1 MSFKKN
7 IAILLLLFFTQM
19 VSAQSK
25 TDSIKQLIS
34 KEKNDSIK
42 VNLLI
47 QLAIQYKRKKTDS
60 TLYYAT
66 ESLHLAMK
74 TEYDLGI
81 AESYNQLAWANYT
94 RRKFKEADTLAQNA
108 IKFYT
113 ISNAHNYKIGNC
125 YRLLSSIKIEDKK
138 QDKAF
143 KYLFKA
149 KEMYDSGVLIRGSSS
164 FENNEVKAV
173 ILNDIAYLFLEV
185 DNYLMAMKY
194 LNEAMPYAKSNDQTS
209 SLADSYNILG
219 AVYAEQENFTKAV
232 EYYEMSKAIYIKNN
246 DGFSTTACNINI
258 GIAYYENNQ
267 YNEAIGSLE
276 EASEKAISIQYKA
289 GELNSYVYL
298 GKSYIELNRFTK
310 AGDYLEKAEKIAIEY
325 NIPTSEIIIA
335 KSDVYKR
342 KKNYSKAIKTLESH
356 LNQAKVNLFPKEKIK
371 IYTSLADTY
380 EKNKEYHKA
389 LISQKKQYQIQDSII
404 DVRKVIQTGALQAEF
419 EYKKVKN
426 DLKNKEEELKN
437 RENELVI
444 SEEKTHSL
452 RLIYGLFIIAGGSL
466 FIISTLIY
474 LRKKEIWKN
483 KQELQV
489 VKQQHSEDELKFK
502 NKQITDFALNISE
515 KNDLLLNIKKRI
527 SSLTNADKSKN
538 TKLSDL
544 ILYLNSTLE
553 QNSEK
558 VAIYSA
564 ANNTKDAFYHNLR
577 ELYPDLTE
585 KEKRVAAFI
594 HLNLSSKQIAIQ
606 LNITR
611 ASVDNYRY
619 SLRKKMNMSR
629 EISLHDFIKKI

>member
-1 MSFKKN
+1 M
-7 IAILLLLFFTQM
+7 I
-19 VSAQSK
+19 SAQSK
-25 TDSIKQLIS
+25 TDSLKQLAT

-66 ESLHLAMK
+66 ESLHLA
-74 TEYDLGI
+74 TNIEYDLGI
-81 AESYNQLAWANYT
+81 ADSYNQLAWANYT
-94 RRKFKEADTLAQNA
+94 RRKFNEADTLAQKA
-108 IKFYT
+108 IKYYA

-125 YRLLSSIKIEDKK
+125 YRLLSSIKIENKK
-138 QDKAF
+138 QDEAF

-149 KEMYDSGVLIRGSSS
+149 KEMYDSGALKKDSSS

-173 ILNDIAYLFLEV
+173 ILNDIAYLFLEI

-194 LNEAMPYAKSNDQTS
+194 LNEAIPYAKSNDQTS

-232 EYYEMSKAIYIKNN
+232 EYYEMSKAIYIKQN
-246 DGFSTTACNINI
+246 DDFSTTACNINI
-258 GIAYYENNQ
+258 GIAYYESNQ
-267 YNEAIGSLE
+267 YDEAISSLE
-276 EASEKAISIQYKA
+276 EASEKAIGIQYKA

-310 AGDYLEKAEKIAIEY
+310 VDDYLEKAEKIAIEY
-325 NIPTSEIIIA
+325 NIPTSEIIVA

-342 KKNYSKAIKTLESH
+342 GKNYSKAIKTLESH
-356 LNQAKVNLFPKEKIK
+356 LNQAKINLFPKEKIN
-371 IYTSLADTY
+371 IYASLADAY

-444 SEEKTHSL
+444 SEERTHSL

-489 VKQQHSEDELKFK
+489 VKQQHSENELKFK

-515 KNDLLLNIKKRI
+515 KNDLLLNIKKKI
-527 SSLTNADKSKN
+527 SRLTLTEKTKN
-538 TKLSDL
+538 TKLNDL
-544 ILYLNSTLE
+544 ILYINSTLE

-558 VAIYSA
+558 VAIYSV
-564 ANNTKDAFYHNLR
+564 ANSTKDAFYHNLS
-577 ELYPDLTE
+577 ELYPGLTE

-594 HLNLSSKQIAIQ
+594 HLNLSSKQIAMQ
-606 LNITR
+606 LNISR

-629 EISLHDFIKKI
+629 EVSLHDFIKKNIVFPLQH

>member
-1 MSFKKN
+1 MSYKKATT
-7 IAILLLLFFTQM
+7 IFLLLFFIQM
-19 VSAQSK
+19 INAQSK
-25 TDSIKQLIS
+25 TEKIKQLIA

-66 ESLHLAMK
+66 ESLHLAMEI
-74 TEYDLGI
+74 EYDLGI

-94 RRKFKEADTLAQNA
+94 RRKFNKADTLAQNA
-108 IKFYT
+108 IKYYI
-113 ISNAHNYKIGNC
+113 ISNAHNFKIGNC

-138 QDKAF
+138 QDEAF

-149 KEMYDSGVLIRGSSS
+149 KEMYDSETLNEESETSN
-164 FENNEVKAV
+164 NNEVKAV
-173 ILNDIAYLFLEV
+173 ILNDIAHLFLEI
-185 DNYLMAMKY
+185 DNYLMAMKH
-194 LNEAMPYAKSNDQTS
+194 LNEAIPYAKSNDQTS

-246 DGFSTTACNINI
+246 DDFSTTACNINI
-258 GIAYYENNQ
+258 GAAYYENNQ
-267 YNEAIGSLE
+267 YHEAINSLE
-276 EASEKAISIQYKA
+276 EASEKAITIQYKA

-298 GKSYIELNRFTK
+298 GKSYIALNKLST
-310 AGDYLEKAEKIAIEY
+310 ADDYLEKAKKIAIKY

-335 KSDVYKR
+335 KSEIYK
-342 KKNYSKAIKTLESH
+342 KKNNYSQAIKNLETL
-356 LNQAKVNLFPKEKIK
+356 LNQTKNNIFPKEKIN
-371 IYTSLADTY
+371 IYTSLTDAY
-380 EKNKEYHKA
+380 EKNNEFKKA
-389 LISQKKQYQIQDSII
+389 LSSQKKQYRIQDSII
-404 DVRKVIQTGALQAEF
+404 DVRKVIQTEALQADF

-426 DLKNKEEELKN
+426 DLKNKEEELRN

-489 VKQQHSEDELKFK
+489 VKQQHSENELKFK

-515 KNDLLLNIKKRI
+515 KNDLLINIKKKI
-527 SSLTNADKSKN
+527 NALNLTEKTKN

-558 VAIYSA
+558 VAIYSV
-564 ANNTKDAFYHNLR
+564 ANNTKDAFYHNLS

-594 HLNLSSKQIAIQ
+594 HLNLSSKQIAMQ
-606 LNITR
+606 LNISR

-619 SLRKKMNMSR
+619 SLRKKMNLSR